1 MRTACSPCS
10 SRSLELSIDVSGA
23 VAALER
29 GRADGY
35 HLGAQLSVRWRDESV
50 DVAIGDVRVDTLL
63 PWLSCTKA
71 ITAACVL
78 QLWERGVVDID
89 APVAQYVGEFA
100 ANGKSRITVR
110 HVLTHTAGLR
120 VGDVD
125 IWRMS
130 WADALAA
137 VCDAPLVD
145 AWVPGER
152 AAYEA
157 AGGFH
162 VLGELVQRAAG
173 RAFDAYAAEEVFE
186 PLDMPDSW
194 MALTPARFAAYQQ
207 EGRIGVM
214 YDTTTKAAPEPR
226 PGFDDGRA
234 LSRVLPS
241 GSGVGPMRD
250 LVRFVACL
258 RRGGELDGHRIL
270 SAQTV
275 DTMAARHRAGMVD
288 ETFGMVID
296 WGLGLLVNSFHY
308 RDRATSYGFGR
319 HASRRAAGHGGR
331 ESSLAFFDPVHQL
344 AVALCCDG
352 MPGEPGNHR
361 RTQPVL
367 TALYEDLG
375 LAGPAR

>member
-1 MRTACSPCS
+1 MTT
-10 SRSLELSIDVSGA
+10 LDLGGA
-23 VAALER
+23 LTALER

-35 HLGAQLSVRWRDESV
+35 HLGAQLSVRHGEEAA
-50 DVAIGDVRVDTLL
+50 DVAIGDVRTGTLL

-71 ITAACVL
+71 VTALTVL
-78 QLWERGVVDID
+78 QLWERSAIEID
-89 APVAQYVGEFA
+89 EPVARYVEEFG
-100 ANGKSRITVR
+100 ANGKERVTVR
-110 HVLTHTAGLR
+110 HVLTHTAGVRSEL
-120 VGDVD
+120 VSGDL
-125 IWRMS
+125 WRMS

-137 VCDAPLVD
+137 VCAAPL
-145 AWVPGER
+145 APSWSPGER
-152 AAYEA
+152 AAYDASA
-157 AGGFH
+157 AFH
-162 VLGELVQRAAG
+162 VLGELVQRVDG
-173 RAFDAYAAEEVFE
+173 RAFDAYVAEEVFE

-194 MALTPARFAAYQQ
+194 MALTAHRFAAYAD

-214 YDTTTKAAPEPR
+214 YDTTAKASPQPR

-234 LSRVLPS
+234 LRRVLPS

-250 LVRFVACL
+250 LVRFAACL
-258 RRGGELDGHRIL
+258 LGGGALDGHRVL
-270 SAQTV
+270 SRQTV

-331 ESSLAFFDPVHQL
+331 QSSLVFFDPPHGL
-344 AVALCCDG
+344 AVALCCNG

-375 LAGPAR
+375 LVGG